1 MTMTGTREFP
11 PAAGV
16 APAPMSKSQKKRMK
30 QKAAAAKKKAAE
42 ARAAQDAP
50 VSASALNPI
59 ERLKSDMMARGF
71 EAPEIDRAMDEMWER
86 SMQYD
91 DAGEVEDYLRR
102 SRGEFHR
109 LDAFGG
115 SGSGSGSA
123 SPADADEEESWVRVP
138 AAKDAA
144 SAAETGGTG
153 GGNDGSASA
162 TEQAEGEP
170 ADESSGPAVS
180 MTAVVENDKDDE
192 EEAAEEETARVPA
205 PATPNPA
212 PAASPPSPASES
224 RRLKKKP
231 ANDICDKLLV
241 VANSEQLGD
250 AVYALNEW
258 VEKVAKP
265 SEVSSSS
272 PFPSSR
278 AGNRILIP
286 SMSISLGCLFV
297 MFLSIAPSLI
307 LCTFAN
313 PSCSLPSTPN
323 TLPQIAALCN
333 PERCAALPTILR
345 RAVEASGKPEDGPVA
360 RLLSSV
366 LLGAGADP
374 ALVPAAA
381 EAAGSALALSRSVVQ
396 AASEGGDSGMAVR
409 DGCPSL
415 AAGWIASDLSRAA
428 GRLAANGG
436 TGGRSFGAAG
446 PGPAEAIRSLEAEVD
461 ALALA
466 LPTGGATDGGLLGK
480 LARRDCHR
488 AAAEKSAAVVGI
500 ALASSRTKQAG
511 SDEGGGGDAGDDGA
525 ARDEETART
534 EMEASIL
541 GEERVPCLTAREEFD
556 SLRSDLEAARSAAAE
571 GRAALQAEADGLRAK
586 REAAEL
592 RMSELRRE
600 MERLERESDVLVVR
614 VAELD
619 AKITEADSALNGR
632 TREIK
637 AALSARSGKL
647 RLEEAARGAA
657 GALVALGA
665 ALEGAASPPP
675 AAVIASPSLP
685 EDAMCPSQISKK
697 MGMYFVRVRNY
708 FKAEADCV
716 EFIAGRAAT
725 LEAGLPD
732 LRREIE
738 ECRALGMTT
747 NVSQMARSMEDMA
760 DNIAE
765 DRGVLEMMRA
775 EAGGTQ
781 EAFLGVLEEY
791 LSGTAPDGE
800 TGQQGGMGGARL
812 LTPLQASVLGGI
824 RDAMERIGL
833 PDLGLAERIGS
844 ASSSSSAPPANGS
857 GDAGEDAGADSDEAG
872 GPAPPARE
880 APPPPAPQT
889 QTQTQTQTQMPKLSW
904 AAGSGSRASASAS
917 ESGPGGAAGGR
928 KSLLEIQQEE
938 LSGRT

>member
-1 MTMTGTREFP
+1 MLIWFSCVSCLVKDIDVRFLTR
-11 PAAGV
+11 
-16 APAPMSKSQKKRMK
+16 
-30 QKAAAAKKKAAE
+30 
-42 ARAAQDAP
+42 
-50 VSASALNPI
+50 
-59 ERLKSDMMARGF
+59 
-71 EAPEIDRAMDEMWER
+71 
-86 SMQYD
+86 
-91 DAGEVEDYLRR
+91 
-102 SRGEFHR
+102 H
-109 LDAFGG
+109 
-115 SGSGSGSA
+115 
-123 SPADADEEESWVRVP
+123 
-138 AAKDAA
+138 
-144 SAAETGGTG
+144 
-153 GGNDGSASA
+153 
-162 TEQAEGEP
+162 
-170 ADESSGPAVS
+170 
-180 MTAVVENDKDDE
+180 
-192 EEAAEEETARVPA
+192 
-205 PATPNPA
+205 
-212 PAASPPSPASES
+212 
-224 RRLKKKP
+224 
-231 ANDICDKLLV
+231 
-241 VANSEQLGD
+241 
-250 AVYALNEW
+250 
-258 VEKVAKP
+258 
-265 SEVSSSS
+265 
-272 PFPSSR
+272 
-278 AGNRILIP
+278 
-286 SMSISLGCLFV
+286 
-297 MFLSIAPSLI
+297 
-307 LCTFAN
+307 
-313 PSCSLPSTPN
+313 
-323 TLPQIAALCN
+323 
-333 PERCAALPTILR
+333 
-345 RAVEASGKPEDGPVA
+345 
-360 RLLSSV
+360 
-366 LLGAGADP
+366 
-374 ALVPAAA
+374 
-381 EAAGSALALSRSVVQ
+381 
-396 AASEGGDSGMAVR
+396 
-409 DGCPSL
+409 
-415 AAGWIASDLSRAA
+415 
-428 GRLAANGG
+428 
-436 TGGRSFGAAG
+436 
-446 PGPAEAIRSLEAEVD
+446 
-461 ALALA
+461 
-466 LPTGGATDGGLLGK
+466 
-480 LARRDCHR
+480 
-488 AAAEKSAAVVGI
+488 
-500 ALASSRTKQAG
+500 
-511 SDEGGGGDAGDDGA
+511 
-525 ARDEETART
+525 
-534 EMEASIL
+534 
-541 GEERVPCLTAREEFD
+541 
-556 SLRSDLEAARSAAAE
+556 LEAARSAAAE

-657 GALVALGA
+657 GALIALGA

-857 GDAGEDAGADSDEAG
+857 GDAGEDAGADGDEAG